1 MDILGIGNALVDI
14 FSFSDDETALALGL
28 HPNHA
33 SHMEPGRLD
42 ELLIAVQSP
51 IYVAGGTAANAL
63 KAASALG
70 LSCAFV
76 GCTGTEDRES
86 DRWARMFC
94 AELASFGV
102 KALTE
107 SRSSTT
113 GRCLVLHMPGTMKS
127 IACAPGAAPSI
138 KTEQITEELVASAR
152 VVFVDGQTL
161 RNRDAFER
169 ISALCRERRVPLAVD
184 VASTD
189 IARGKSA
196 EIARLFGD
204 NDCILFLNEDEAVA
218 LAVALE
224 PTVPGDRGILSE
236 KACVEAVF
244 SFYTRKTGYF
254 PCIVM
259 KLGEKGA
266 RLWSGG
272 KAYEAPIDPV
282 TNVIDDTGAGDV
294 FAGAFLAA
302 YLQSIPQAESLSFAN
317 RAARECLTIPGTRLD
332 CDGFARLG
340 TGIGLERSGKA
351 IRG

>member
-33 SHMEPGRLD
+33 SHMEPSRLD
-42 ELLIAVQSP
+42 ELLLAVQSP

-86 DRWARMFC
+86 DRWARIFR
-94 AELASFGV
+94 AELAAFGV
-102 KALTE
+102 HALTE

-113 GRCLVLHMPGTMKS
+113 GRCLVLHMPGAMKS

-138 KTEQITEELVASAR
+138 NKEQISEDFVASAR

-169 ISALCRERRVPLAVD
+169 ISALCRERHIPLAVD
-184 VASTD
+184 VASVD
-189 IARGKSA
+189 IAREKCA
-196 EIARLFGD
+196 ELVRLLGD
-204 NDCILFLNEDEAVA
+204 NDCILFLNENEAIT
-218 LAVALE
+218 LAIALE
-224 PTVPGDRGILSE
+224 QTVPGDRGFLSE
-236 KACVEAVF
+236 EECVDTVF
-244 SFYTRKTGYF
+244 SFYTRKEGYF

-259 KLGEKGA
+259 KLAEKGA

-272 KAYEAPIDPV
+272 KAYEAPTEPV
-282 TNVIDDTGAGDV
+282 MHVLDDTGAGDV

-302 YLQSIPQAESLSFAN
+302 CLQAIPPAESLSFAN
-317 RAARECLTIPGTRLD
+317 RAARECLSVPGTRLD
-332 CDGFARLG
+332 CELFARLG
-340 TGIGLERSGKA
+340 TEIGLKRSGKPV
-351 IRG
+351 RG